1 MRIFKTPRAEIPDDA
16 MEAYMWRD
24 ARMKEEQEGRIDDEG
39 GGRPGGSIESGGDEF
54 DQMKAEELKLLCKE
68 YGLKVSGKKAELQQ
82 RLRGHFQLSGSGG
95 GPGESMTRANN
106 TVDDYDGM
114 SVKDL
119 RDACNAR
126 GMSSTGKK
134 AALVRE
140 LREDD
145 AQIREITAEYMTDP
159 SSSSSSPSTD
169 LSFTAT
175 HRKISELLEEAAASG
190 ENEALRGILADIKA
204 KNAEEPKYVDIK
216 VTSLGMEPDA
226 FTVSG
231 APSATSDVLRKLAGD
246 PFADPPKYGKVRRDL
261 YYSVLFPRIDIAKY
275 TNAYLVRDIYT
286 GIRLLRRRSKGPR
299 CMRCFFQSHCDR
311 INRYNDCQLPHK
323 VGDSSLCVSL
333 SLS

>member
-1 MRIFKTPRAEIPDDA
+1 
-16 MEAYMWRD
+16 MWRD

-95 GPGESMTRANN
+95 GGGGGPGESRI
-106 TVDDYDGM
+106 VDDYDAM

-119 RDACNAR
+119 RDACKSR
-126 GMSSTGKK
+126 CLSSIGKK

-145 AQIREITAEYMTDP
+145 AQIREITAEYMTDR
-159 SSSSSSPSTD
+159 SSSSSSPSAD
-169 LSFTAT
+169 WSSSAT

-190 ENEALRGILADIKA
+190 ENDALRGILADIKA

-216 VTSLGMEPDA
+216 ITSLGMEPDT
-226 FTVSG
+226 FTSSG

-246 PFADPPKYGKVRRDL
+246 PFADPPKYGKVRSDL
-261 YYSVLFPRIDIAKY
+261 
-275 TNAYLVRDIYT
+275 
-286 GIRLLRRRSKGPR
+286 
-299 CMRCFFQSHCDR
+299 
-311 INRYNDCQLPHK
+311 
-323 VGDSSLCVSL
+323 
-333 SLS
+333 